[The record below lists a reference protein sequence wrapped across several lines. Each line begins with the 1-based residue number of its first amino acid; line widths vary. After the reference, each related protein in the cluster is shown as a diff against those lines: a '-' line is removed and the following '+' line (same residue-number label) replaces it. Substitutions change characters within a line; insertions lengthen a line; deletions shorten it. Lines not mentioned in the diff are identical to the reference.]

1 MNGVLS
7 TYYDKFSLTKEIEKS
22 SYHCDIDHN
31 AKLEAGVDFGHK
43 LDGTIRENTHIALK
57 SSTH

>member
-1 MNGVLS
+1 
-7 TYYDKFSLTKEIEKS
+7 
-22 SYHCDIDHN
+22 
-31 AKLEAGVDFGHK
+31 VDFGHK